1 MRCGWWAYD
10 LVAQVAPWG
19 ASFIEPR
26 GVLGSSDL
34 AEPDLFDPALFSR
47 IDPELLDL
55 TLPSPRSFPLLE
67 DVFLRSILPRA
78 AACHGRTG
86 SRADA

>member
-47 IDPELLDL
+47 IDSELLDL
-55 TLPSPRSFPLLE
+55 TLPSPRSFLLL